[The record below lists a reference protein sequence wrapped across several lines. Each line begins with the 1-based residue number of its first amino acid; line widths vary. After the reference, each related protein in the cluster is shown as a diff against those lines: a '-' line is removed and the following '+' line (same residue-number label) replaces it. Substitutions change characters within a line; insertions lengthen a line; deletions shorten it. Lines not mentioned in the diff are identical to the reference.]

1 MDCYRDTCMTTE
13 KCRCYALIGKG
24 DSKSNQVCA
33 HKRGDRYFLC
43 EASCCKGGC
52 PGQCS
57 GVLSHRIHVSLFSIT
72 PSLLSYTVPSPD
84 SLELVISQDA
94 IDSISSAD
102 RRSNSIWL
110 AESVIFCNI
119 FFCLKVNYLLN
130 NLIKSL
136 L

>member
-57 GVLSHRIHVSLFSIT
+57 GVLAKTPYGVIDKIT
-72 PSLLSYTVPSPD
+72 
-84 SLELVISQDA
+84 SLEVDNRRILMWVGIIVAVLVFMSTVA
-94 IDSISSAD
+94 
-102 RRSNSIWL
+102 L
-110 AESVIFCNI
+110 F
-119 FFCLKVNYLLN
+119 
-130 NLIKSL
+130 
-136 L
+136 